1 MCFRNH
7 GDGDVGLCAMTRLSS
22 RDREKLYDAEAA
34 KARGAGRGEHPICNI
49 CDLPIDGVRQS
60 WDVSHDPLHP
70 NFLNGPVTGIAH
82 RRCNRLHNNQ
92 IDTPRYHHI
101 KRVRQRHIGAKV
113 SQRPL
118 PGGRDSPIKIK
129 IGRQVV
135 DRRTG
140 ELWRG
145 W

>member
-1 MCFRNH
+1 
-7 GDGDVGLCAMTRLSS
+7 MTRLSS

-34 KARGAGRGEHPICNI
+34 KARGAGRGNLPICNI
-49 CDLPIDGVRQS
+49 CSLPIDGVRQA
-60 WDVSHDPLHP
+60 WDVSHDPTLP
-70 NFLNGPVTGIAH
+70 KWLGGDAVALAH
-82 RRCNRLHNNQ
+82 RRCNRLWNNRH
-92 IDTPRYHHI
+92 DTPLYFKV
-101 KRVRQRHIGAKV
+101 KRIRQHHIGAKV

-140 ELWRG
+140 QPWRG